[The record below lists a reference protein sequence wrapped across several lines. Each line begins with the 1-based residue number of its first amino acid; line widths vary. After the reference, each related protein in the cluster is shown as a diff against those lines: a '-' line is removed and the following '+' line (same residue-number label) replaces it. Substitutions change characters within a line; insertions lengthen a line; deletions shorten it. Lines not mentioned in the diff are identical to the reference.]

1 LSNDIRSLQPWLQP
15 WARWIF
21 DYGKSFN
28 PKLVVTSAR
37 RDWFDQLRL
46 YNRYIS
52 GQSAILAVAP
62 GQSKHQLG
70 EAFDMA
76 SVGVDPFDDWSLPWL
91 GSWWQYY
98 GGLYGGLN
106 DPVHFGIRSA

>member
-1 LSNDIRSLQPWLQP
+1 MSTDLRSLQPWLQP

-37 RDWFDQLRL
+37 RDMWDQMRL

-52 GQSAILAVAP
+52 GQSAILALPP
-62 GQSKHQLG
+62 GRSKHELG

-76 SVGVDPFDDWSLPWL
+76 SIGVDPFDDWTLPFL
-91 GSWWQYY
+91 GSWWKYY
-98 GGLYGGLN
+98 GGLYGGER
-106 DPVHFGIRSA
+106 DPVHFGVPW

>member
-1 LSNDIRSLQPWLQP
+1 LSNDLRSLQPWLQP

-21 DYGKSFN
+21 DYGKSIN

-37 RDWFDQLRL
+37 RDYWEQARL

-52 GQSAILAVAP
+52 GLSAIPAALP
-62 GQSKHQLG
+62 GQSNHQNG

-91 GSWWQYY
+91 GYYWKYY
-98 GGLYGGLN
+98 GGSYGGTV
-106 DPVHFGIRSA
+106 DPVHFGVRGA